1 MFHREGPSVLE
12 LTNQWLSSTQR
23 GYDLLAPKFDYTP
36 FRTPGSLLSIVREH
50 IQRFAPV
57 NSLLDMCCGT
67 GAAIQAL
74 EGLYDHAVGIDFS
87 RGMLDVAGKG
97 TNKGAVDF
105 VLGNALSLPVKR
117 NFDMIVSFGAFG
129 HILAHEQPRM
139 ISEISQALK
148 PGGRFVY
155 VTSEMPSI
163 WSRSYWLSRGANAVM
178 HARNWV
184 LKPRFDM
191 YYLTFLLPEAKN
203 LLEDFGFTVKVS
215 RPFSKPFERLRLVV
229 AALESS

>member
-1 MFHREGPSVLE
+1 MFHPEGPSVLE

-36 FRTPGSLLSIVREH
+36 FRTPDSVLSIVREH
-50 IQRFAPV
+50 FRPLAPV
-57 NSLLDMCCGT
+57 NSLLDLCCGT

-87 RGMLDVAGKG
+87 RGMLDVAA
-97 TNKGAVDF
+97 KGAEKRVVDF
-105 VLGNALSLPVKR
+105 VLGNALYLPFKR

-129 HILAHEQPRM
+129 HILAQEQARM

-148 PGGRFVY
+148 PGGRFVF

-163 WSRSYWLSRGANAVM
+163 RSRSYWLSRGVNAAM
-178 HARNWV
+178 RARNWV

-191 YYLTFLLPEAKN
+191 YDLTFLLPDAKN
-203 LLEDFGFTVKVS
+203 LLEDFGFNVHVH
-215 RPFSKPFERLRLVV
+215 RPFPQPLERLRLGV
-229 AALESS
+229 ATMESS

>member
-1 MFHREGPSVLE
+1 LFHREGPSVLE

-36 FRTPGSLLSIVREH
+36 FRTPDSVLSVVREH
-50 IQRFAPV
+50 IQRFTPV

-87 RGMLDVAGKG
+87 RAMLDVAGKG
-97 TNKGAVDF
+97 TNKRAVDF
-105 VLGNALSLPVKR
+105 VLGNALSLPFTR

-129 HILAHEQPRM
+129 HILAQDQPRM

-148 PGGRFVY
+148 PGGRFVF

-184 LKPRFDM
+184 LKTKFMM
-191 YYLTFLLPEAKN
+191 YYLTFLLPGVKD
-203 LLEDFGFTVKVS
+203 LLGEFGFNVQVY
-215 RPFSKPFERLRLVV
+215 RPFPKPLERFRLVV
-229 AALESS
+229 ARLESS

>member
-105 VLGNALSLPVKR
+105 VLGNALSLPFKR

-129 HILAHEQPRM
+129 HILAHE
-139 ISEISQALK
+139 
-148 PGGRFVY
+148 
-155 VTSEMPSI
+155 
-163 WSRSYWLSRGANAVM
+163 
-178 HARNWV
+178 
-184 LKPRFDM
+184 
-191 YYLTFLLPEAKN
+191 
-203 LLEDFGFTVKVS
+203 
-215 RPFSKPFERLRLVV
+215 
-229 AALESS
+229 

>member
-1 MFHREGPSVLE
+1 MFHPEGPSVLE

-36 FRTPGSLLSIVREH
+36 FRTSDSVLSIVREH
-50 IQRFAPV
+50 IMPFAPL
-57 NSLLDMCCGT
+57 NSLLDLCCGT

-97 TNKGAVDF
+97 AEKRAVDF
-105 VLGNALSLPVKR
+105 VLGNALSLPFKR
-117 NFDMIVSFGAFG
+117 SFAMIVSFGAFG
-129 HILAHEQPRM
+129 HILAQEQPRM

-148 PGGRFVY
+148 PGGRFVF

-163 WSRSYWLSRGANAVM
+163 RSRSYWLSRGADA
-178 HARNWV
+178 ATQIRNWV

-203 LLEDFGFTVKVS
+203 LLEDFGFNVQVH
-215 RPFSKPFERLRLVV
+215 RPFPKPFKRLRLVV
-229 AALESS
+229 ATLESS